1 MRSLRNADRPQ
12 GIQWRFDERDSRE
25 CVEVRTELEPLACG
39 HSEWDSPLAAPD
51 GKFLLYRISDPG
63 TGSHD
68 LWAMSLDDRKTF
80 PVVQTKA
87 SDREAQFSPDGKWI
101 AYQSDET
108 GQFEIYIQ
116 PFPEGRKYGPIST
129 NGGGQVRWRRDG
141 KQLELFYIGLDSRLM
156 AVPIRVVSNG
166 QAVEA
171 GTPVALFSTS
181 IVGGIGQNATV
192 WEYSVSADG
201 QQFLINSE
209 SEVTS
214 PITVILNWKAKP

>member
-1 MRSLRNADRPQ
+1 
-12 GIQWRFDERDSRE
+12 
-25 CVEVRTELEPLACG
+25 
-39 HSEWDSPLAAPD
+39 
-51 GKFLLYRISDPG
+51 
-63 TGSHD
+63 
-68 LWAMSLDDRKTF
+68 
-80 PVVQTKA
+80 
-87 SDREAQFSPDGKWI
+87 
-101 AYQSDET
+101 
-108 GQFEIYIQ
+108 
-116 PFPEGRKYGPIST
+116 
-129 NGGGQVRWRRDG
+129 VRWRRDG
-141 KQLELFYIGLDSRLM
+141 KQLELFYLGLDSRLM

-181 IVGGIGQNATV
+181 VAGGVGQSPTV